1 MALNSFKKHCSNVL
15 STALCFN
22 CNKNLLYM
30 IMGKISVFIK
40 TFEKKKSSFID
51 PVFIWGLAFVYCL
64 FMDFREKLPSEAPGY
79 LLVLNNSSF
88 KKFIKLFIFLKY

>member
-1 MALNSFKKHCSNVL
+1 MALNSFRKHYSNVL

-40 TFEKKKSSFID
+40 TFEKKKQF
-51 PVFIWGLAFVYCL
+51 Y
-64 FMDFREKLPSEAPGY
+64 RPSIYLGPG
-79 LLVLNNSSF
+79 
-88 KKFIKLFIFLKY
+88 I